1 MGCVQIVY
9 YQRPHNLSMECRFNF
24 KHRKNVV
31 CLRRHSK
38 RGPTYA
44 TTPTKRGFFDKV
56 RLILL
61 SSLCGPWY
69 NGSLC
74 LQGYKHCKGKSSLC
88 MWGVCVVFVLTLT
101 LSADVV
107 SVCRV
112 SSLYILLNTLSWL
125 SMPAHVGVYVHPY
138 THTHLMM
145 TQAYTEHMSAASDTS
160 ENAIALK
167 P

>member
-1 MGCVQIVY
+1 MA
-9 YQRPHNLSMECRFNF
+9 
-24 KHRKNVV
+24 
-31 CLRRHSK
+31 HSE
-38 RGPTYA
+38 
-44 TTPTKRGFFDKV
+44 
-56 RLILL
+56 
-61 SSLCGPWY
+61 
-69 NGSLC
+69 
-74 LQGYKHCKGKSSLC
+74 GYKHCKGKSSLC

-107 SVCRV
+107 GVCRV

-125 SMPAHVGVYVHPY
+125 FNASACRCVC
-138 THTHLMM
+138 TSIHTHLMM